1 MDNQTLLLV
10 DDELSILR
18 SYARDLQAENY
29 TVTTASDGE
38 QAIQALRAGTFN
50 IVITDLVM
58 PGTGGM
64 HVLREAKNRYP
75 EICVVV
81 LTGYGD
87 MSSAVEALR
96 LGADDYLL
104 KPLDT
109 DELLIRLAQ
118 LRRKQEKRQQT
129 KAHLNSLTVCSHC
142 NQVRNDNEV
151 SGLWQWMHWQ
161 RYLTHKTGVSL
172 RLSCCPDCIEKNLRT
187 ERTLP

>member
-1 MDNQTLLLV
+1 MDKKSLLLV
-10 DDELSILR
+10 DDEISILR
-18 SYARDLQAENY
+18 SYARDLQEENY

-38 QAIQALRAGTFN
+38 QAIQALRAGPFN

-64 HVLREAKNRYP
+64 HVLREAKSRYP

-96 LGADDYLL
+96 LDADDYLI

-118 LRRKQEKRQQT
+118 LLKKQEKRHPLT
-129 KAHLNSLTVCSHC
+129 AHLNNLTVCSHC
-142 NQVRNDNEV
+142 NQVRSDKNR
-151 SGLWQWMHWQ
+151 SGLREWMHWQ
-161 RYLTHKTGVSL
+161 SYLTHKTGV
-172 RLSCCPDCIEKNLRT
+172 RLKHSCCPDCTENLRPKSN
-187 ERTLP
+187 LL